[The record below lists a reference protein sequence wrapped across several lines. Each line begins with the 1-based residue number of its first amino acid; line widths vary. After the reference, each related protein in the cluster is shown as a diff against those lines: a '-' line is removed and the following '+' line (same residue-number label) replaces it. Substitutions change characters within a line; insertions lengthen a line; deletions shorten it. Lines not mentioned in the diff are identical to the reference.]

1 VNLAFTAA
9 ATREARESL
18 AIPFLSRRPSLQ
30 SGRRPAPV
38 EHFKPGE
45 VVAGWGRE
53 LEAGRYD
60 PTVGVVTKLARVLRV
75 RVTELLE

>member
-1 VNLAFTAA
+1 MTDA
-9 ATREARESL
+9 SL
-18 AIPFLSRRPSLQ
+18 WHPWLRMICSQSLD
-30 SGRRPAPV
+30 
-38 EHFKPGE
+38 
-45 VVAGWGRE
+45 GWGRE

>member
-1 VNLAFTAA
+1 
-9 ATREARESL
+9 
-18 AIPFLSRRPSLQ
+18 
-30 SGRRPAPV
+30 V